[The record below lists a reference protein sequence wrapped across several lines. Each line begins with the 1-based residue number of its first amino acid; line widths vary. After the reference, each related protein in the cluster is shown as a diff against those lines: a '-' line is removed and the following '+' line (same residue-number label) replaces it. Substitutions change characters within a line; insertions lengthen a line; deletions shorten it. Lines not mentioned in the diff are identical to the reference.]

1 MFGNATKALKAYAVE
16 QPRAT
21 QPKLMADCI
30 NHLAGHL
37 PNGIT
42 LQIDS
47 TGVSASMGSERFTLH
62 PNRYEL
68 QTDIEALCRLASRR
82 INTQ

>member
-1 MFGNATKALKAYAVE
+1 MFGDVTKALRVYAVE
-16 QPRAT
+16 QQAHT
-21 QPKLMADCI
+21 HPKLMADCI
-30 NHLAGHL
+30 SHLAGHL

-47 TGVSASMGSERFTLH
+47 TGVSASMGTERFTLH

-82 INTQ
+82 INTL

>member
-1 MFGNATKALKAYAVE
+1 MMNAINRAVK
-16 QPRAT
+16 QYQQNAPAA

-30 NHLAGHL
+30 SHIAGHL
-37 PNGIT
+37 PNGII
-42 LQIDS
+42 LQIDN
-47 TGVSASMGSERFTLH
+47 TGVSASMGTERFTLH

-68 QTDIEALCRLASRR
+68 QSDIEALYRLAARR

>member
-1 MFGNATKALKAYAVE
+1 MMNAINRAVK
-16 QPRAT
+16 QYQQNAPAAP

-30 NHLAGHL
+30 SHLAGHL

-47 TGVSASMGSERFTLH
+47 TGVSASMGTERFTLH

-68 QTDIEALCRLASRR
+68 QTDIEALCRLAGRR
-82 INTQ
+82 MHTQ

>member
-1 MFGNATKALKAYAVE
+1 
-16 QPRAT
+16 
-21 QPKLMADCI
+21 MADCI
-30 NHLAGHL
+30 SHLAGHL

-42 LQIDS
+42 LQIDN

-68 QTDIEALCRLASRR
+68 QSDIEALYRLAARR